1 MLQYQFLAVHGLLTL
16 ATVLW
21 NRVMDGLQ
29 VSSQRSPAVKREGS
43 GATGGAGAQRP
54 AIADSSTS
62 SGEPSISHSSSQSML
77 YNHYSAGHHEAA
89 S

>member
-1 MLQYQFLAVHGLLTL
+1 MGV
-16 ATVLW
+16 
-21 NRVMDGLQ
+21 Q

-62 SGEPSISHSSSQSML
+62 SGEPSISQSSNYSML
-77 YNHYSAGHHEAA
+77 YSHSSTSHHLAA